1 MKHSILYIEDDPAIA
16 CGVMGYL
23 QNQGFLVETVS
34 TVAEA
39 KGRLNRQRP
48 SLALIDWY
56 LPDGS
61 GDRLCLWIRERWE
74 GLPVIF
80 LTVKGDSRDMV
91 QGFQNGADDYVTKPF
106 DLEVLHSRIRA
117 LLKRTGNAGRERLC
131 CGSVFLDRDSLRVWL
146 GGEEIQV
153 SAMEFRLLQML
164 MEHKNH
170 TVTRQILLDAVWDVN
185 GSYVN
190 DNTLTVTM
198 KRLREKLGEQGRI
211 RTVRSFGYRMEEPDH
226 GE

>member
-16 CGVMGYL
+16 GAVRGYL

-39 KGRLNRQRP
+39 KGRLNKRQP
-48 SLALIDWY
+48 SLALIDWN

-61 GDRLCLWIRERWE
+61 GDRLCMWIRERWE
-74 GLPVIF
+74 DLPVIF

-91 QGFQNGADDYVTKPF
+91 QGFQKGADDYVTKPF

-117 LLKRTGNAGRERLC
+117 LLKRAGNAGGGRLC

-146 GGEEIQV
+146 GEEEIQV

-198 KRLREKLGEQGRI
+198 KRLREKLGQQGCI
-211 RTVRSFGYRMEEPDH
+211 RTVRSFGYRMEEPEH